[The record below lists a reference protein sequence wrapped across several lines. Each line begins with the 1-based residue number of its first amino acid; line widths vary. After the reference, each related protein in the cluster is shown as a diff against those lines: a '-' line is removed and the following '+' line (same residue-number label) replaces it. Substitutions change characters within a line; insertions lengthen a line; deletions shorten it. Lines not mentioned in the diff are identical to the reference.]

1 MMKIAATGVLL
12 GILAVSTGC
21 QNMDHMMGKKPHHG
35 MMDMKHK
42 MDMKHQLNDAQ
53 IMSVLSTA
61 NMGEITQGQIAL
73 QKAQRAEVRSFA
85 QKMVTE
91 HTANDQMGQALAA
104 RLGVTPQANPISMKL
119 KKESDDV
126 VMKLNKADAKDI
138 DKDYIHSQVKVHKM
152 VLETIDKKLLPSA
165 QNAEL
170 RTLLTQTRGAV
181 AMHLQMAEQLKDMMK

>member
-1 MMKIAATGVLL
+1 MKIAATGVLL

-42 MDMKHQLNDAQ
+42 LNDAQ

-104 RLGVTPQANPISMKL
+104 RLGVTPQANPITMKL

>member
-1 MMKIAATGVLL
+1 
-12 GILAVSTGC
+12 
-21 QNMDHMMGKKPHHG
+21 MMGKKPHHG